1 MKSFTTHS
9 MIIGLLVLTLIFTV
23 PVGGVLGEN
32 NGEPPGNTEV
42 EEKTKAQWKFDS
54 SQCSVAI
61 DVHKNRNLH
70 RQSLVPGEYLT
81 WSNSFNDSQ
90 LTVTTESNC
99 YHGYVV
105 SVYASNT
112 HPNPDTVNVLEDFE
126 LAAEKGS
133 TYADPGSV
141 SITLT
146 NDWNSFDGTGSTNS
160 LSLGKVEESDKHG
173 NLNNVDGTEWIMD
186 YRYKMDDDDIPNTE
200 YFVELTYVVSS
211 E

>member
-32 NGEPPGNTEV
+32 DGGPPGNTEV
-42 EEKTKAQWKFDS
+42 EEKTKPQWKFDS

-90 LTVTTESNC
+90 LTVTGEQLLSR
-99 YHGYVV
+99 
-105 SVYASNT
+105 
-112 HPNPDTVNVLEDFE
+112 
-126 LAAEKGS
+126 
-133 TYADPGSV
+133 
-141 SITLT
+141 IR
-146 NDWNSFDGTGSTNS
+146 
-160 LSLGKVEESDKHG
+160 SLGIRLQHAPESGYSERARGLRAGRGKGVHLCGPGFGFDHPYER
-173 NLNNVDGTEWIMD
+173 L
-186 YRYKMDDDDIPNTE
+186 
-200 YFVELTYVVSS
+200 ELL
-211 E
+211 